1 MTTAEARWRAER
13 MQHLLDDGMERF
25 EAMALV
31 RQGRQDCG
39 WALRAAGSALDYQ
52 MPQASRASVNPR
64 LHARSVLPNADGET
78 PARRAASAGASP
90 STSTSRAASA
100 ADTN

>member
-1 MTTAEARWRAER
+1 MTYTKADK
-13 MQHLLDDGMERF
+13 LT
-25 EAMALV
+25 
-31 RQGRQDCG
+31 
-39 WALRAAGSALDYQ
+39 WALEDHLCRSCGGRILRSVSGAGSALDYQ
-52 MPQASRASVNPR
+52 MPQANRASVNPR
-64 LHARSVLPNADGET
+64 LHARSVLPSADGET

>member
-1 MTTAEARWRAER
+1 MPIKPENKARYPKNWKQIRA
-13 MQHLLDDGMERF
+13 QV
-25 EAMALV
+25 AP
-31 RQGRQDCG
+31 GR
-39 WALRAAGSALDYQ
+39 WAAGSALDYQ